1 MDLQLKGRVALVTG
15 GSRGIGRATALR
27 LAEEGASLMLAARG
41 AEGLAAAAAEAAAA
55 GAALGTRVETVA
67 VDLSR
72 PEGGA
77 AAVAAAMRAF
87 GRLDV
92 LIANAGGSVGAR
104 SLAEG
109 TDADWAATYALN
121 VGHSIA
127 ALRAAVPG
135 LAASDAGAA
144 VFIASI
150 SGRAAAERG
159 AAYAAAKAALI
170 QSARSLAWEL
180 GPQRIRVNT
189 VSPGSILFPGGGW
202 VRVRA
207 ERPEDFAAFERGDFP
222 WGRLGTDAEVADAV
236 AFVASPRASWIN
248 GADIHVDG
256 GQRRPSIR

>member
-1 MDLQLKGRVALVTG
+1 MDLGLRDRVALVTG
-15 GSRGIGRATALR
+15 GSRGIGRATALA
-27 LAEEGASLMLAARG
+27 LAAEGCRLMLAARG
-41 AEGLAAAAAEAAAA
+41 AEQLAATASEVAAQ
-55 GAALGTRVETVA
+55 GVRVETIA
-67 VDLSR
+67 VDLAS

-77 AAVAAAMRAF
+77 QAVAAAVAAF

-104 SLAEG
+104 AMGES

-127 ALRAAVPG
+127 ALRAAVPH
-135 LAASDAGAA
+135 LAASDVASA

-150 SGRAAAERG
+150 SGRAAATRG
-159 AAYAAAKAALI
+159 AQYAAAKAALI
-170 QSARSLAWEL
+170 QAARSLAWEL

-202 VRVRA
+202 ERTRA
-207 ERPEDFAAFERGDFP
+207 ERPEDYAAFEANDFP
-222 WGRLGTDAEVADAV
+222 WQRLGTDSEVADAV
-236 AFVASPRASWIN
+236 RFVASPRARWIN